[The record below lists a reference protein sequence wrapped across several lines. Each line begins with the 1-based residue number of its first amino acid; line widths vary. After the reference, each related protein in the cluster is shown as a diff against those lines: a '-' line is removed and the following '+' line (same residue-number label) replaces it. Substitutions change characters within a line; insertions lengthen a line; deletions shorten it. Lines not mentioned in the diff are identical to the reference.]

1 MGTPLYRILAG
12 YNIASYKAR
21 KSSYQKGGGH
31 VGEGTVGEK
40 QDHTHDDH
48 DGGNDG
54 RPEFPIC
61 QKILHNTLFLG
72 VEQISP
78 LAAGPSRLGCSV
90 SITIISRSPQ
100 TYKVQS
106 GLIAMP
112 VSKRTLHFHPS
123 GQGLLNEGLFF
134 GRVRTEDSP
143 AVGSHD
149 RSAETLTIGRTR
161 DATHHRGL
169 AADERP
175 NIMRT
180 RSYAPTSVCLIC
192 KNSIRHILFGVPD
205 ANQAQLFVVGRAE
218 ALRTSMSLSAQKAQS
233 ASDGAEREGTE
244 SPTWFVLRHWSP
256 PDM

>member
-1 MGTPLYRILAG
+1 MNQIL
-12 YNIASYKAR
+12 
-21 KSSYQKGGGH
+21 
-31 VGEGTVGEK
+31 
-40 QDHTHDDH
+40 
-48 DGGNDG
+48 
-54 RPEFPIC
+54 
-61 QKILHNTLFLG
+61 LFWG
-72 VEQISP
+72 P
-78 LAAGPSRLGCSV
+78 AA
-90 SITIISRSPQ
+90 
-100 TYKVQS
+100 
-106 GLIAMP
+106 
-112 VSKRTLHFHPS
+112 
-123 GQGLLNEGLFF
+123 
-134 GRVRTEDSP
+134 EDSP

-149 RSAETLTIGRTR
+149 RTGEALTIGGAR
-161 DATHHRGL
+161 DAAHHGGL